1 MNYPP
6 IHTTVYPSYN
16 YLSAEN
22 AYLRQTIEYR
32 NHVLHEQQITIAN
45 LQADVNQLSQ
55 ANMQFQNECAQAK
68 AEAKRWQAVKQIMLT
83 HMGERRTYEVQK
95 IVDKEIRN
103 ERAGKK
109 GLE

>member
-32 NHVLHEQQITIAN
+32 DHVLHEQQITIAN

-68 AEAKRWQAVKQIMLT
+68 AEAQRWKAVKKIMLT
-83 HMGERRTYEVQK
+83 HIGERQMYEVQK